1 MSAVATTGFV
11 LLVENARDPNRSL
24 EEQHSAFTSL
34 MEQSQHRVFALA
46 LSRLRDVE
54 EAKDAAQDAL
64 ATAWRR
70 LRQLRDPAAF
80 TAWLNAIVLSEC
92 SRRRRQRS
100 RSPGADTI
108 PATAIQSD
116 THRIDYQSVIAA
128 CLEQL
133 SDAERDI
140 VVLYYYLGYSL
151 PQISRL
157 LQLKSG
163 TAGKRL
169 HSARLRIR
177 RLLPRS
183 VRGDFVRVTPSAS
196 FADRVRRGLLDEYVG
211 VYQFAERP
219 DHVVSIATVGDK
231 LISESAG
238 QRHVL
243 LSIDEQSLRTRDYD
257 GEGRFGRNRRGEV
270 THFVYYE
277 FGRRMG
283 IAHRIPGSQQSFR
296 RS

>member
-1 MSAVATTGFV
+1 MSGVATPIEV
-11 LLVENARDPNRSL
+11 LVENARDSNRSL
-24 EEQHSAFTSL
+24 DEQHSAFTSL
-34 MEQSQHRVFALA
+34 MEQSQHSVFALA

-54 EAKDAAQDAL
+54 EAEDAAQDAF

-70 LRQLRDPAAF
+70 LRQLRDPTAF
-80 TAWLNAIVLSEC
+80 IPWLNAIVLSEC
-92 SRRRRQRS
+92 SRRRRQRA
-100 RSPGADTI
+100 RSSGADTI
-108 PATAIQSD
+108 PSTAIQSD

-133 SDAERDI
+133 SEGERDVI
-140 VVLYYYLGYSL
+140 VLYYYLGYSL

-169 HSARLRIR
+169 HSARLHVR

-219 DHVVSIATVGDK
+219 DHVVSITTIGDK

-243 LSIDEQSLRTRDYD
+243 ISIDEQSLRTRDYD

-283 IAHRIPGSQQSFR
+283 IAHRITGS
-296 RS
+296 